1 MDYLTTQL
9 NRTTEDAGE
18 FDLLQ
23 NRNIAS
29 LLTVAIGQRPED
41 KGRARK
47 NVPATTRGPTGTCE

>member
-29 LLTVAIGQRPED
+29 LLSCCSWAED
-41 KGRARK
+41 KGRARR